1 MKKNVLSLAAL
12 ALAGSMTFSSC
23 IGSYGLLNK
32 FCSWEMNATGNHFVN
47 GILGIILLPVAGI
60 CGAVDTIVLNTIE
73 FWTGTHPV
81 ASNIGKTQNIMG
93 EDGLMYAVKTLKNGY
108 EITKPDGQVVMFT
121 YNKKENAWYMDGT
134 QLVKFNENGTV
145 QANLMNGKTI
155 TVTQDAQGPYEARMA
170 AGNGYFFAAR

>member
-73 FWTGTHPV
+73 FWTSAKHRT
-81 ASNIGKTQNIMG
+81 SW
-93 EDGLMYAVKTLKNGY
+93 VKTASCM
-108 EITKPDGQVVMFT
+108 P
-121 YNKKENAWYMDGT
+121 
-134 QLVKFNENGTV
+134 
-145 QANLMNGKTI
+145 
-155 TVTQDAQGPYEARMA
+155 
-170 AGNGYFFAAR
+170 

>member
-32 FCSWEMNATGNHFVN
+32 FCSWEMNATGNHFFN

-155 TVTQDAQGPYEARMA
+155 TVTQDAQGLYEARMA

>member
-1 MKKNVLSLAAL
+1 MKKNAFSLAAL
-12 ALAGSMTFSSC
+12 ALAGSMMFSSC
-23 IGSYGLLNK
+23 IGSYGLLNM

-93 EDGLMYAVKTLKNGY
+93 EDGLIYAVKTLKNGY

-121 YNKKENAWYMDGT
+121 YNKKENAWYMNGT
-134 QLVKFNENGTV
+134 QMVKFNNDGTV

-155 TVTQDAQGPYEARMA
+155 TVSQDAQGLYEARMA